1 VFISGWYYQPCLTPV
16 LIDVTSRS
24 NTEADEYKEK
34 LKEVE
39 DVCNPIIS
47 AAYGKSGGS
56 DSDEDLG
63 DHDEL

>member
-1 VFISGWYYQPCLTPV
+1 MHVWI
-16 LIDVTSRS
+16 IA
-24 NTEADEYKEK
+24 EAGRFAHHAEAEEFKDK

-47 AAYGKSGGS
+47 AAYGKGGEEGGS
-56 DSDEDLG
+56 SDEDLG